1 MRRRSI
7 WYWRWDLLLTVL
19 LSAGIAFGAQYLY
32 EQTLEE
38 GYQAYLEKNAAEEGS
53 VGAVASE
60 DIPLAETLA
69 DMENNEY
76 FTMEMDSITLNS
88 NSPGGY
94 IDGLFWHIFQLEDG
108 TRIAA
113 KVNSDSVVYREEG
126 EAPMTASYARQPI
139 GTLARES
146 LTDDQLEELNKYH
159 GVTVDTCYIDME
171 GGHATASQEDYVEYH
186 GLLAWAAAFAAAWII
201 IRFVGVRTGVFPPML
216 PKKKKERTDLP

>member
-126 EAPMTASYARQPI
+126 EAPMTASYARLPI

-146 LTDDQLEELNKYH
+146 LTDDQLEELKGSLEDLQAEEEEYRDNIPENMQESERYEKADEACDNLSEA
-159 GVTVDTCYIDME
+159 VDNLEEVISSIE
-171 GGHATASQEDYVEYH
+171 
-186 GLLAWAAAFAAAWII
+186 AAI
-201 IRFVGVRTGVFPPML
+201 
-216 PKKKKERTDLP
+216 E